1 MRLLDFWQAKR
12 EPNNK
17 FCVRGMYFHGEAM
30 QTLLVWA
37 KPMGKNTQDKKY
49 PLNPPPKNKPQS
61 LLITWN
67 KMQDGVGFK
76 YLEE

>member
-49 PLNPPPKNKPQS
+49 PLNPPPPPKQTPKS
-61 LLITWN
+61 FDHM
-67 KMQDGVGFK
+67 K
-76 YLEE
+76 